1 MKHNLKSFF
10 CLTALIMAELS
21 LYAYAQ
27 ESKELSVIMSR
38 SNLDLNPH
46 TSSFSDEAQI
56 LNSLYEGL
64 FSYNPVTSEPENA
77 LVESYKTSR
86 DMLVWTF
93 YLRKDAKFSDGK
105 PITSYNVKES
115 WINLIQTKGAYYSSF
130 LDIIRGA
137 KELRLGKG
145 SVEDV
150 AIFTRDEHTISI
162 ELTSPRSYLREVLC
176 HHAFSVIDFK
186 NGAYSGAYVILH
198 HSQNSLVLSKNL
210 EYYNQESVK
219 INQINI
225 SFSDDLNENSYL
237 FNTGKV
243 QIIFG
248 NANAKSIL
256 DKDSLQFEPLFGT
269 YFFFFKKQKN
279 SVINE
284 KIKQALLEAVPWDDL
299 REGSLFPA
307 TTLIYPVY
315 GYTSPQGLNYT
326 DYEHARFLINKAKAE
341 AGLAEDELIEL
352 TFSIPEG
359 DSIYQAARILK
370 NAWGEIG
377 VRLNIVT
384 DRDPNYLNKIEIS
397 DADLFVYTWIGD
409 FPDPVTFLDLFR
421 SDSSLNISGF
431 SDSKYDSL
439 IKKAD
444 SAQKRSERMELLK
457 QAEDILLSSGTI
469 IPLTHPVDLNIVNT
483 NDISGWSA
491 NTLGL
496 HSFRHLSFK
505 KPASSFKYGI
515 IASN

>member
-186 NGAYSGAYVILH
+186 NGEPMYTKILSH
-198 HSQNSLVLSKNL
+198 LQTCNLWLFNFANVFTISTVSANSL
-210 EYYNQESVK
+210 
-219 INQINI
+219 
-225 SFSDDLNENSYL
+225 FC
-237 FNTGKV
+237 G
-243 QIIFG
+243 
-248 NANAKSIL
+248 
-256 DKDSLQFEPLFGT
+256 
-269 YFFFFKKQKN
+269 
-279 SVINE
+279 
-284 KIKQALLEAVPWDDL
+284 
-299 REGSLFPA
+299 
-307 TTLIYPVY
+307 
-315 GYTSPQGLNYT
+315 
-326 DYEHARFLINKAKAE
+326 
-341 AGLAEDELIEL
+341 
-352 TFSIPEG
+352 
-359 DSIYQAARILK
+359 
-370 NAWGEIG
+370 
-377 VRLNIVT
+377 
-384 DRDPNYLNKIEIS
+384 
-397 DADLFVYTWIGD
+397 
-409 FPDPVTFLDLFR
+409 
-421 SDSSLNISGF
+421 
-431 SDSKYDSL
+431 
-439 IKKAD
+439 
-444 SAQKRSERMELLK
+444 
-457 QAEDILLSSGTI
+457 
-469 IPLTHPVDLNIVNT
+469 
-483 NDISGWSA
+483 
-491 NTLGL
+491 
-496 HSFRHLSFK
+496 
-505 KPASSFKYGI
+505 
-515 IASN
+515 